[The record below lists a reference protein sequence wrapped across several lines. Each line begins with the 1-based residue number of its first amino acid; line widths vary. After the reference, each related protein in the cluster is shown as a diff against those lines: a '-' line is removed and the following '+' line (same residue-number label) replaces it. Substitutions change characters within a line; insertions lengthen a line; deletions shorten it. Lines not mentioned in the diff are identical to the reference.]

1 MSQKTL
7 YYAQLAEDTARRLTG
22 SWERWAGFLATAG
35 RLYKYPYPDQLMIY
49 AQRPDA
55 TACASYDVWND
66 RMNRYVRRGSKGIAL
81 LDDAGDRLRLRYV
94 FDLADTGTRSNSRDP
109 WLWTL
114 EDRHMIPVA
123 AMLERRY
130 GTAAADLPQQLADA
144 AGQLADAYWAEHGQE
159 ISASL
164 QIPCWRSTM
173 NSTEGL
179 PSNGPPPPAPHLPSC
194 PGAGTPPKTT
204 LEPRLSETFMSSTR
218 RPPWLPWALPSAR
231 AAGRCCCRSRQWSGK
246 WNATSQKKGD
256 FGMSST
262 ALQYTQ
268 NGDYLVPN
276 IELNQPQTPL
286 GKYGRMRKTY
296 LKENR
301 PILYNHLLLCG
312 KLYLHLVEIDRTAK
326 DRLDRQMEE
335 LLKQNPAPDKAAQQ
349 MAWVQHM
356 NALKMQAKEAILNEL
371 IYS

>member
-1 MSQKTL
+1 MSEKTL
-7 YYAQLAEDTARRLTG
+7 YYEQLAEDTARRLTG
-22 SWERWAGFLATAG
+22 NWERWAGFLATAG

-55 TACASYDVWND
+55 IACASYDVWND

-94 FDLADTGTRSNSRDP
+94 FDLADTGTRPNSRDP

-114 EDRHMIPVA
+114 EDRHRIPVA

-130 GTAAADLPQQLADA
+130 GTAATDLPQQFADA
-144 AGQLADAYWAEHGQE
+144 AGQLRTPTGPTTGRRSA
-159 ISASL
+159 ASL

-179 PSNGPPPPAPHLPSC
+179 PSSGPSPPAPPSPFC
-194 PGAGTPPKTT
+194 PGAGTVPKTT
-204 LEPRLSETFMSSTR
+204 SVTRNLATFMSSTR
-218 RPPWLPWALPSAR
+218 RLPWPPWAPPSAR
-231 AAGRCCCRSRQWSGK
+231 AAARCCCRSQRWSGR

-256 FGMSST
+256 FGMSSMNIE
-262 ALQYTQ
+262 YRR

-286 GKYGRMRKTY
+286 GKYGRMRRMFLT
-296 LKENR
+296 LR
-301 PILYNHLLLCG
+301 
-312 KLYLHLVEIDRTAK
+312 
-326 DRLDRQMEE
+326 
-335 LLKQNPAPDKAAQQ
+335 
-349 MAWVQHM
+349 
-356 NALKMQAKEAILNEL
+356 
-371 IYS
+371 